1 MSLKLTQDAVRSSL
15 LVGNFGERS
24 TLPPPGDPIATMSMV
39 LEVDCVKP
47 YDGNVRLVPNPKYD
61 ELHLAI
67 ATQGPEAAG
76 VLPITRRPGDELYM
90 IARGGNTRLQIIQEI
105 AKRGD
110 ARFKTLQCLFHP
122 WPGEAKVLADHIAEN
137 ENRGETTFI
146 EKSLALKSLRQRMEE
161 EASEPISLRE
171 FERRLAD
178 PAFKFGI
185 KVSKS
190 QLSRCQYAAEFLYP
204 LLPEA
209 LKAGLGPRQ
218 VENLQRLETLAA
230 AYWQRRSGNSEDEE
244 TFRSLYAMVLIEH
257 DTPSFSLEMVRQAL
271 EIRLADLLGRPL
283 HDVQAGIAGLEAGID
298 IDNDA
303 APLDVSAIAQR
314 PGSGFRE
321 DLSHGG
327 TAGKQSTQPAAKSP
341 VAQSEVSAPIDVSHR
356 GTAPTP
362 PHTPAPSPAAT
373 TSEEDLPTWRHHS
386 YQLARRLAEH
396 HGLEACVTEASY
408 GLGFFVDLPHHSIAE
423 TPAASA
429 LWWLLVGLSEELVY
443 IKDGVNHVA
452 VMPEES
458 ELKER
463 VLGNRW
469 EDIYARVGRNSSW
482 MTLPHLLNVD
492 EQETEVCVQLFR
504 GLRHLR
510 QQAAEPDLWKKK

>member
-15 LVGNFGERS
+15 LVGKFGASS
-24 TLPPPGDPIATMSMV
+24 TLPPPGDPIATMAMV
-39 LEVDCVKP
+39 LEVDRIKP

-90 IARGGNTRLQIIQEI
+90 IARGGNTRLQIIQAL
-105 AKRGD
+105 AKSGD
-110 ARFKTLQCLFHP
+110 ARFRTLQCLFHP

-146 EKSLALKSLRQRMEE
+146 EKALALKALRQRMEE
-161 EASEPISLRE
+161 EAGEPISLRE

-190 QLSRCQYAAEFLYP
+190 QLSRLQYAADFLYP
-204 LLPEA
+204 LLPET
-209 LKAGLGPRQ
+209 LKSGLGPRQ
-218 VENLQRLETLAA
+218 IENLQRLEALAA
-230 AYWQRRSGNSEDEE
+230 EYWRRRSGDSEGEE
-244 TFRSLYAMVLIEH
+244 AFRSLYAMVLIEH
-257 DTPSFSLEMVRQAL
+257 DTPSFSLEMVRQTL
-271 EIRLADLLGRPL
+271 EVRLAELLGRPL
-283 HDVQAGIAGLEAGID
+283 HDVQAGIAGLEAGIEIGHD
-298 IDNDA
+298 T
-303 APLDVSAIAQR
+303 APLDVTAIAQR
-314 PGSGFRE
+314 PVAGFRE
-321 DLSHGG
+321 DLSHRG
-327 TAGKQSTQPAAKSP
+327 TAGNRSARPNANSSVVRT
-341 VAQSEVSAPIDVSHR
+341 EVSAPVGVFHG
-356 GTAPTP
+356 GTATISPLTHP
-362 PHTPAPSPAAT
+362 PAPSAELT
-373 TSEEDLPTWRHHS
+373 NEDLTAGRHHAC
-386 YQLARRLAEH
+386 QLARTLAGR

-408 GLGFFVDLPHHSIAE
+408 GLGFFVDLPRHSIAE

-429 LWWLLVGLSEELVY
+429 LWWWLAGLSEQLVY

-452 VMPEES
+452 AMPDES

-469 EDIYARVGRNSSW
+469 DEIYDRVGRHSSW
-482 MTLPHLLNVD
+482 MTLPHLLD
-492 EQETEVCVQLFR
+492 MSEQETEVCVQLFR
-504 GLRHLR
+504 GLRCLR
-510 QQAAEPDLWKKK
+510 QQAAEPELWKKR